1 MAPPD
6 SSIEAR
12 LARLEAEVAALAVNA
27 AAESP
32 RDTSRSPDTPAFW
45 ALEGLLDRHPAGAVL
60 LAGAADVPQLG
71 PVRWQYQGRPD
82 EILATDPH
90 DAASVLEAL
99 AHPVRISLLGLVLS
113 GVRGTA
119 ELLDRQELG
128 STGQLHHHLR
138 TLLAAGWLT
147 SPARGQYQVPPTRVV
162 PLLAILLAARRP

>member
-1 MAPPD
+1 MATPD

-12 LARLEAEVAALAVNA
+12 LARLEADVAALAA
-27 AAESP
+27 KAGAESP
-32 RDTSRSPDTPAFW
+32 RVAHRWPDAAALW
-45 ALEGLLDRHPAGAVL
+45 ALEGLLDRHPEGAVL

-71 PVRWQYQGRPD
+71 PVQWQYQGQPD
-82 EILATDPH
+82 EILAADPQE
-90 DAASVLEAL
+90 AAPVLVAL
-99 AHPVRISLLGLVLS
+99 AHPVRLSLLRLVVS
-113 GVRGTA
+113 GARGTA

-147 SPARGQYQVPPTRVV
+147 SPARGQYLVPPTRVI